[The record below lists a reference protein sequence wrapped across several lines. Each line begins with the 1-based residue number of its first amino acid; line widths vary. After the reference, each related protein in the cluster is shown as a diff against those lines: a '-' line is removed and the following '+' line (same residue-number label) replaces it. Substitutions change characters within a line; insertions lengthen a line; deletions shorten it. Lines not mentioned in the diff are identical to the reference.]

1 MIIKE
6 NTTTTVSF
14 NPTPD
19 IYPIL
24 TQTGMGSGSEMGAKL
39 QIVFN

>member
-19 IYPIL
+19 IYPAML
-24 TQTGMGSGSEMGAKL
+24 QTGSEMGAKL